1 MAKAKKTAPKS
12 SPKKP
17 AAKKSA
23 KPASRKVG
31 KKAAPKKAQPKK
43 AGPKRAAAKKVVKPV
58 SKAVRRPAPKRE
70 AKAVAKIARN
80 ARPAGAPDAN
90 LLNDLLKWAKDFGA
104 DAADAL
110 YVNGESISV
119 AQRLGKREKLE
130 SSEGRDLGLRVFVG
144 RRQAF
149 VSSTDF
155 APAALRELASRAV
168 DMARA
173 VPEDPTCGLATEELL
188 ARAWPDLDL
197 DDRTRPTAR
206 KLLAMAGEA
215 EDAARAVKGVT
226 NSEGAEAGWGRTS
239 VMLAASNGFSGGYS
253 RSGFSLS
260 CSVLGGEGTGME
272 RDYEWTSAVHLED
285 LMAPAKV
292 GRNAGKFVVR
302 RLNPRKA
309 QSARV
314 PVIYDRRV
322 SGGLIGHLAGAI
334 NGRAVARGTSF
345 LKDRMGERVF
355 AEGIR
360 ILDNPLRKRGLGSR
374 PFDAEGLATSRR
386 AVIDDGVLTTWLLDL
401 AAARQLNLAPTGHAS
416 RGVSGPPSPTTS
428 NFYLEKGKLS
438 VKELI
443 GDIKSGLYITDMI
456 GFGVNGVTGDYSRG
470 ASGFWI
476 ENGELAWPVSG
487 ITVAGNLKDMFLNMT
502 AANDL
507 EFKSSTNAPTVRI
520 EGLTVAGS

>member
-1 MAKAKKTAPKS
+1 MAKAKKTASRTPKKA
-12 SPKKP
+12 PKKKP
-17 AAKKSA
+17 AS
-23 KPASRKVG
+23 
-31 KKAAPKKAQPKK
+31 
-43 AGPKRAAAKKVVKPV
+43 
-58 SKAVRRPAPKRE
+58 
-70 AKAVAKIARN
+70 
-80 ARPAGAPDAN
+80 GAPDAN
-90 LLNDLLKWAKDFGA
+90 LLVDLLKWAKQAGA
-104 DAADAL
+104 DSADAL
-110 YVNGESISV
+110 FVNGESISV

-144 RRQAF
+144 QRQAF

-155 APAALRELASRAV
+155 APAALRVLASRAV

-173 VPEDPTCGLATEELL
+173 VPEDPTCGIAPEELL
-188 ARAWPDLDL
+188 AGSWPNLDL
-197 DDRTRPTAR
+197 DDKSRPTAK
-206 KLLAMAGEA
+206 KLLAMAAEA
-215 EDAARAVKGVT
+215 EDAARATKGVT
-226 NSEGAEAGWGRTS
+226 NSEGAEAGWGRTAI
-239 VMLAASNGFSGGYS
+239 MLAASNGFTGGYR
-253 RSGFSLS
+253 RSGYSLS
-260 CSVLGGEGTGME
+260 CAVLAGEGTGME
-272 RDYEWTSAVHLED
+272 RDYEWSSAVHLED
-285 LMAPAKV
+285 LMAATKV
-292 GRNAGKFVVR
+292 GRNAGKFAVR

-345 LKDRMGERVF
+345 LKDKMGERIF
-355 AEGIR
+355 AAGIR

-374 PFDAEGLATSRR
+374 PFDAEGLPTTRT

-401 AAARQLNLAPTGHAS
+401 AAARQLNLEPTGHAS

-438 VKELI
+438 VEDLI

-476 ENGELAWPVSG
+476 EKGKLAWPVSG

-502 AANDL
+502 PANDL
-507 EFKSSTNAPTVRI
+507 QFKSSTNAPTVRI
-520 EGLTVAGS
+520 EGMTVAGS

>member
-1 MAKAKKTAPKS
+1 MAKSKKTN
-12 SPKKP
+12 PKKSP
-17 AAKKSA
+17 RKSPPR
-23 KPASRKVG
+23 KRPAS
-31 KKAAPKKAQPKK
+31 
-43 AGPKRAAAKKVVKPV
+43 
-58 SKAVRRPAPKRE
+58 
-70 AKAVAKIARN
+70 
-80 ARPAGAPDAN
+80 APDAN
-90 LLNDLLKWAKDFGA
+90 LLADLLKWAKAAGA

-119 AQRLGKREKLE
+119 AQRMGEREKLE

-144 RRQAF
+144 QRQAF

-155 APAALRELASRAV
+155 APTALRTLAQRAV

-173 VPEDPTCGLATEELL
+173 VPEDPVCGIAPEELL
-188 ARAWPDLDL
+188 THGWPDLDL
-197 DDRTRPTAR
+197 DDKRRPSA
-206 KLLAMAGEA
+206 KSLLAQAAEA

-226 NSEGAEAGWGRTS
+226 NSEGAEASWSRFS
-239 VMLAASNGFSGGYS
+239 MALAASNGFSGGYR
-253 RSGFSLS
+253 RSGYSLS

-272 RDYEWTSAVHLED
+272 RDFEWSSAVHLED

-314 PVIYDRRV
+314 PVVYDRRI
-322 SGGLIGHLAGAI
+322 SGGLIGHLASAI

-345 LKDRMGERVF
+345 LKDKMGEKIF
-355 AEGIR
+355 ADGIR

-374 PFDAEGLATSRR
+374 PFDAEGLPTKRY
-386 AVIDDGVLTTWLLDL
+386 AVIDDGRLTTWLLDL
-401 AAARQLNLAPTGHAS
+401 AAARQLKLKPTGHAS
-416 RGVSGPPSPTTS
+416 RGTSGPPSPTTS

-438 VKELI
+438 VEELI
-443 GDIKSGLYITDMI
+443 GDIKSGLFITDLI

-476 ENGELAWPVSG
+476 ENGKLGWPVSG

-502 AANDL
+502 PASDL
-507 EFKSSTNAPTVRI
+507 QFKSATNAPTVRI

>member
-1 MAKAKKTAPKS
+1 MAKVKKKS
-12 SPKKP
+12 PRKSPPKKR
-17 AAKKSA
+17 
-23 KPASRKVG
+23 PAS
-31 KKAAPKKAQPKK
+31 
-43 AGPKRAAAKKVVKPV
+43 
-58 SKAVRRPAPKRE
+58 
-70 AKAVAKIARN
+70 
-80 ARPAGAPDAN
+80 APDAN
-90 LLNDLLKWAKDFGA
+90 LLVDLLKWAKAAGA
-104 DAADAL
+104 DAADAV

-119 AQRLGKREKLE
+119 AQRMGEREKLE

-144 RRQAF
+144 QRQAF

-155 APAALRELASRAV
+155 AVPALRTLAQRAV

-173 VPEDPTCGLATEELL
+173 VPEDPVCGIAPAELL
-188 ARAWPDLDL
+188 ARNWPDLDL
-197 DDRTRPTAR
+197 DDKRRPSAR
-206 KLLAMAGEA
+206 SLLAMAAEA

-226 NSEGAEAGWGRTS
+226 NSEGAEASWGRSS
-239 VMLAASNGFSGGYS
+239 VVLAASNGFSGGYR
-253 RSGFSLS
+253 RSGISLS

-272 RDYEWTSAVHLED
+272 RDYEWSSAVHFED
-285 LMAPAKV
+285 LMAPARV

-314 PVIYDRRV
+314 PVVYDRRV
-322 SGGLIGHLAGAI
+322 SGGLIGHLASAI

-345 LKDRMGERVF
+345 LKDKMGAKIF
-355 AEGIR
+355 ADGLR

-374 PFDAEGLATSRR
+374 PFDAEGLPTRR
-386 AVIDDGVLTTWLLDL
+386 YAVIDDGRLTTWLLDL
-401 AAARQLNLAPTGHAS
+401 AAARQLKLKPTGHAA
-416 RGVSGPPSPTTS
+416 RGTSGPPSPTTS

-438 VKELI
+438 VDELI
-443 GDIKSGLYITDMI
+443 GDIKSGLFITDLI

-476 ENGELAWPVSG
+476 ENGKLGWPVSG

-502 AANDL
+502 PASDL
-507 EFKSSTNAPTVRI
+507 QFKGATNAPTVRI

>member
-1 MAKAKKTAPKS
+1 MAKSKKTN
-12 SPKKP
+12 PKKSP
-17 AAKKSA
+17 RKSPPR
-23 KPASRKVG
+23 KRPAS
-31 KKAAPKKAQPKK
+31 
-43 AGPKRAAAKKVVKPV
+43 
-58 SKAVRRPAPKRE
+58 
-70 AKAVAKIARN
+70 
-80 ARPAGAPDAN
+80 APDAN
-90 LLNDLLKWAKDFGA
+90 LLADLLKWAKAAGA

-119 AQRLGKREKLE
+119 AQRMGEREKLE

-144 RRQAF
+144 QRQAF

-155 APAALRELASRAV
+155 APTALRTLAQRAV

-173 VPEDPTCGLATEELL
+173 VPEDPVCGIAPEELL
-188 ARAWPDLDL
+188 THGWPDLDL
-197 DDRTRPTAR
+197 DDKRRPSA
-206 KLLAMAGEA
+206 KSLLAQAAEA

-226 NSEGAEAGWGRTS
+226 NSEGAEASWSRFS
-239 VMLAASNGFSGGYS
+239 MALAASNGFSGGYR
-253 RSGFSLS
+253 RSGYSLS

-272 RDYEWTSAVHLED
+272 RDYEWSSAVHLED

-314 PVIYDRRV
+314 PVVYDRRI
-322 SGGLIGHLAGAI
+322 SGGLIGHLASAI

-345 LKDRMGERVF
+345 LKDKMGEKIF
-355 AEGIR
+355 ADGIR

-374 PFDAEGLATSRR
+374 PFDAEGLATRR
-386 AVIDDGVLTTWLLDL
+386 YAVIDDGHLTTWLLDL
-401 AAARQLNLAPTGHAS
+401 AAARQLKLKPTGHAA
-416 RGVSGPPSPTTS
+416 RGTSGPPSPTTS

-438 VKELI
+438 VEELI
-443 GDIKSGLYITDMI
+443 GDIKSGLFITDLI

-476 ENGELAWPVSG
+476 ENGKLGWPVSG

-502 AANDL
+502 PANDL
-507 EFKSSTNAPTVRI
+507 QFKSATNAPTVRI

>member
-1 MAKAKKTAPKS
+1 MAKAKKKS
-12 SPKKP
+12 PRKSPSKKR
-17 AAKKSA
+17 
-23 KPASRKVG
+23 PAS
-31 KKAAPKKAQPKK
+31 
-43 AGPKRAAAKKVVKPV
+43 
-58 SKAVRRPAPKRE
+58 
-70 AKAVAKIARN
+70 
-80 ARPAGAPDAN
+80 APDAN
-90 LLNDLLKWAKDFGA
+90 LLVDLLKWAKAAGA

-119 AQRLGKREKLE
+119 AQRMGEREKLE

-144 RRQAF
+144 QRQAF

-155 APAALRELASRAV
+155 APAALRTLAQRAV

-173 VPEDPTCGLATEELL
+173 VPEDPVCGIAPEELL
-188 ARAWPDLDL
+188 ARSWPDLDL
-197 DDRTRPTAR
+197 DDKRRPSAR
-206 KLLAMAGEA
+206 SLLAMAAEA

-226 NSEGAEAGWGRTS
+226 NSEGAEASWGRTS
-239 VMLAASNGFSGGYS
+239 VALAASNGFTGGYR

-272 RDYEWTSAVHLED
+272 RDYEWSSAVHFED

-314 PVIYDRRV
+314 PVVYDRRV
-322 SGGLIGHLAGAI
+322 SGGLIGHLASAV

-345 LKDRMGERVF
+345 LKDSMGEKIF
-355 AEGIR
+355 ADGIR
-360 ILDNPLRKRGLGSR
+360 ILDNPRRLRGLGSR
-374 PFDAEGLATSRR
+374 PFDAEGLPTRR
-386 AVIDDGVLTTWLLDL
+386 YAVIDDGHLTTWLLDL
-401 AAARQLNLAPTGHAS
+401 AAARQLKLKPTGHAS
-416 RGVSGPPSPTTS
+416 RGTSGPPSPTTS

-438 VKELI
+438 VGELI
-443 GDIKSGLYITDMI
+443 GDIKSGLFITDLI

-476 ENGELAWPVSG
+476 ENGKLGWPVSG

-502 AANDL
+502 PANDL
-507 EFKSSTNAPTVRI
+507 QFKGATNAPTVRI